1 MNDDFEFV
9 SLDGNMGPRTVDRLK
24 ALLDERL
31 HGDYPIEAPGGSDVA
46 RVLARRKIEPA
57 ASRGYRR
64 KIEPAASRGYR
75 MRWVIPERRMKSL
88 LPSLLRS
95 ARDDER
101 DLGSSILTT
110 LNIEVV

>member
-1 MNDDFEFV
+1 MNNDFEFV

-57 ASRGYRR
+57 ASRGYR
-64 KIEPAASRGYR
+64 